1 MSESVRSTTPTF
13 DTSPWYAPF
22 YGWLFFPALMTFL
35 TFIGS
40 ILMIIFQ
47 KPSELAGIELAI
59 YSIDAINLIY
69 LAITY
74 VVWLMRRKI
83 LPILMMAYFA
93 LMSIW
98 YIIMFMYDVPISYL
112 TLIMMVGWIFYFARS
127 ERVKQ
132 TFVR

>member
-1 MSESVRSTTPTF
+1 MSESVRSTTPVF

-22 YGWLFFPALMTFL
+22 NGWLIFPALMTFF
-35 TFIGS
+35 TFLGS

-47 KPSELAGIELAI
+47 RPGELVGIELAI
-59 YSIDAINLIY
+59 YSVDVVNLIY

-74 VVWLMRRKI
+74 FFWVMRKKF
-83 LPILMMAYFA
+83 LPRLMMGYFA
-93 LMSIW
+93 LMTIW
-98 YIIMFMYDVPISYL
+98 YIVMFVYDVPISYL
-112 TLIMMVGWIFYFARS
+112 TLIMMVAWIFYFARS